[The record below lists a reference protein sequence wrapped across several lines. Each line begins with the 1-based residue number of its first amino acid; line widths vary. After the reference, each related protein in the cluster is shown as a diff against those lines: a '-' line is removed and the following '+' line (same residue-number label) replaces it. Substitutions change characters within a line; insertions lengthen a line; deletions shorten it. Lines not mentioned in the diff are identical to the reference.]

1 MLRLAPALHPPA
13 STYNF
18 GLCPFPLPSTL
29 SLNHTTMFAPL
40 LSTLALAT
48 GALAADTCNGHAE
61 LCERSYANVTYLG
74 AHDSYAVGDSLF
86 ANQAKPVED
95 QLADGIRILQLQTH
109 KNNGAI
115 HLCHTACNFLDD
127 GPLEDYLAKVNTWAQ
142 ANPNEVVTVLV
153 TNPELTD
160 PSEFGAAFEKA
171 GLAQRAYKPQSPTM
185 AFPDWPTLG
194 SLIDA
199 GTNVVVFMD
208 SKADT
213 SKVDFIIPEWGNIW
227 EDAYSECLFRRR
239 VTP

>member
-1 MLRLAPALHPPA
+1 
-13 STYNF
+13 
-18 GLCPFPLPSTL
+18 
-29 SLNHTTMFAPL
+29 MFAPL
-40 LSTLALAT
+40 LSTALLASS
-48 GALAADTCNGHAE
+48 ALAADTCNGHAE
-61 LCERSYANVTYLG
+61 LCQRSYANVTYLG

-95 QLADGIRILQLQTH
+95 QLADGIRVLQLQTH

-127 GPLEDYLAKVNTWAQ
+127 GPLDEYLAKVQTWAE
-142 ANPNEVVTVLV
+142 ANPSEVVTLIV

-160 PSEFGAAFEKA
+160 PSEFGQAFQKA
-171 GLAQRAYKPQSPTM
+171 GLDKRAYKPPQPTT
-185 AFPDWPTLG
+185 AFNEWPTLG

-213 SKVDFIIPEWGNIW
+213 SKVDYIIPEWGNIW
-227 EDAYSECLFRRR
+227 EDAYSELLF
-239 VTP
+239 VTS